1 MGTKDAN
8 TSHQEAGLIPQT
20 ADSKQFAK
28 LERDLLGIVQT
39 LLKQTADSK
48 QFAELEQCIQVVR
61 ENAKDTGTYMAALL
75 STGITVPVFAAFLS
89 VLLYLAHFQF
99 PGLSL
104 LTLSA
109 TVGGSLFVLL
119 CWLLLALPYKRFT
132 AVDCANAESYVQLLN
147 RFQQAVAWYE
157 IMMQKPIPEN
167 NSLYAIAERE
177 IYTSLC
183 MICKNLQ
190 TKGLLWIYATGY
202 TSVWKLMHR
211 IDEAFI
217 EIEPVEAVI
226 HHALHDEMS
235 LQDSTLTNRDDLLN
249 KLRRAVKILDQGS
262 GAAVYLNQQPPQDQ
276 QPSQVP
282 RLLNKIDTIIG
293 GNIARAASKIKSLFL
308 QHFGNKAQD
317 DQTKHAGLPVIP
329 SVKQNMN
336 STKGNEGEFSNKIDP
351 ATQARTMIY
360 EVRTTLHHFRDDR
373 WDKLI
378 RVRNQ
383 LMKMTLVTGLLLY
396 VLVEFAIMIN
406 VGAEMLKAA
415 TILFSVGGLV
425 GLFSRLYDQSK
436 TDTSIEDYRLAT
448 ARLIAAPL
456 YSGLSAIG
464 GVLVI
469 QRAFDLSVASIL
481 IAAAFGLTPSLFTS
495 AIQKEADQYK
505 TDLKSTTA
513 PTEVKPKNS

>member
-8 TSHQEAGLIPQT
+8 TLHEEAVFIPYT
-20 ADSKQFAK
+20 ADSQ
-28 LERDLLGIVQT
+28 
-39 LLKQTADSK
+39 

-61 ENAKDTGTYMAALL
+61 ENAKHTGTYVAALL

-89 VLLYLAHFQF
+89 ILLYLTHFQF
-99 PGLSL
+99 PGLTW
-104 LTLSA
+104 LTLWA

-119 CWLLLALPYKRFT
+119 CWLLFALPFKRFT
-132 AVDCANAESYVQLLN
+132 AVDRANADSYEQLLN

-157 IMMQKPIPEN
+157 TLMQKPIPET
-167 NSLYAIAERE
+167 NSLYTIGKRE
-177 IYTSLC
+177 IWTSLC
-183 MICKNLQ
+183 MICKKLQ
-190 TKGLLWIYATGY
+190 AKGPLWIYATGY
-202 TSVWKLMHR
+202 TSLWKLMHR

-226 HHALHDEMS
+226 HNALHDEMS
-235 LQDSTLTNRDDLLN
+235 LQDSTLTNREDLLN

-262 GAAVYLNQQPPQDQ
+262 GAAVYLNQQPPQEQ
-276 QPSQVP
+276 KSSQAF
-282 RLLNKIDTIIG
+282 RLFNKIGTIRG
-293 GNIARAASKIKSLFL
+293 ANIAQAASTWPSLFSL
-308 QHFGNKAQD
+308 HVRSRTQD
-317 DQTKHAGLPVIP
+317 DQTRSPGSQTTSSAM
-329 SVKQNMN
+329 QNTVN
-336 STKGNEGEFSNKIDP
+336 LKENDTKFSNKIDP

-396 VLVEFAIMIN
+396 VLVEFAVMIN
-406 VGAEMLKAA
+406 VGAETLKAA
-415 TILFSVGGLV
+415 TILFFVGGLV

-436 TDTSIEDYRLAT
+436 TDTSIEDYRLAS

-469 QRAFDLSVASIL
+469 QRTFDLSVASIL

-513 PTEVKPKNS
+513 PTGAKPKNS